1 VDLYRYD
8 EAWELNPTTA
18 LSNLYSST
26 TAPISCF
33 SEWLLIDLRNTTDFS
48 VGHFR
53 DALNRPLQSLT
64 PGAKSPFYD
73 SQALEAQWLELEL
86 LLETNSTT
94 SESCLEEVESPGRP
108 IMLVCYDGD
117 AARVATS
124 VLRARNIQA
133 FSMKGG
139 MLGYEFG
146 HLITSAANERG
157 QKQQEKMQHIGTGDV
172 SISGV
177 AITEKAAM
185 NRRGPLTTTV

>member
-26 TAPISCF
+26 TAPISCL
-33 SEWLLIDLRNTTDFS
+33 SEWLLIDLRNATDFS

-53 DALNRPLQSLT
+53 DYLNWPLQSLT

-86 LLETNSTT
+86 FGTNNTT
-94 SESCLEEVESPGRP
+94 SESCLKEVESPGRP

-133 FSMKGG
+133 LSMKGG

-146 HLITSAANERG
+146 HLITSSANERE

-172 SISGV
+172 SISEV